1 VGAVRPG
8 YYTRMGAAIRHATV
22 RLAARPERQRLLL
35 LLTDGKPNDLDVY
48 EGRYGLEDTRHALK
62 EARSAGCT
70 PFAVTID
77 RDAHDYLPMLFGQ
90 QGYALVHR
98 PRDLPRR
105 LAAVYSALTRG

>member
-1 VGAVRPG
+1 
-8 YYTRMGAAIRHATV
+8 
-22 RLAARPERQRLLL
+22 
-35 LLTDGKPNDLDVY
+35 
-48 EGRYGLEDTRHALK
+48 
-62 EARSAGCT
+62 
-70 PFAVTID
+70 VTID